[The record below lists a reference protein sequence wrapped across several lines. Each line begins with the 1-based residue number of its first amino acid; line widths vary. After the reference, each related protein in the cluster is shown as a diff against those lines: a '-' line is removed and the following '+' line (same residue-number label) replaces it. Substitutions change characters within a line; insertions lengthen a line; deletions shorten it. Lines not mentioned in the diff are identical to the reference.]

1 MLLRVYLDNFKSLM
15 DFSLPPKS
23 DSHDLPSFSCL
34 VGLNGSGKSTILQA
48 FDFLS
53 QLPQGN
59 IDDWLKVRGWKA
71 KDLTSRFTKRS
82 TISFEVT
89 LRVQGKRIEWS
100 GTYNTVLQRCTT
112 EEIVRDGVRVMMV
125 QDGRLQIHDSPG
137 LAVSVKELIYQGSIL
152 SIYKFDE
159 EKSPAVKAIRDFSTG
174 MKSLELLNPQLIK
187 NRSRSADDV
196 GFGGEKLTAFYHG
209 LDAEKKSAI
218 SDALRTF
225 YPQVK
230 QILSSS
236 LRAGWKT
243 LAVVESF
250 ENGSKSRLET
260 ETIHLNDGMLR
271 ILTIITQMQSSHSCL
286 LFDEIENGINAEL
299 VEQLMDYLVN
309 GEKQVIVTTHSP
321 MVLNYLDDDVA
332 KNGVFLVYR
341 TRSGYTRCGR
351 FFNSSQA
358 KEKLSLLGPGE
369 VLIDTALDEVAQEFE
384 SALA

>member
-1 MLLRVYLDNFKSLM
+1 MLQRVYLDNFKSLV

-23 DSHDLPSFSCL
+23 DPLDLPSFSCL

-53 QLPQGN
+53 QLPQGD

-89 LRVQGKRIEWS
+89 LSVQGKRIVWS
-100 GTYNTVLQRCTT
+100 GAYNAVLQRCTA
-112 EEIVRDGVRVMMV
+112 EEIVSDGVRVMMV
-125 QDGRLQIHDSPG
+125 RDGTLQIHGSPDP
-137 LAVSVKELIYQGSIL
+137 AVSVKELIYQGSIL

-159 EKSPAVKAIRDFSTG
+159 EKSPAVKAIRDFSKG
-174 MKSLELLNPQLIK
+174 LKSLELLNPQLMK

-209 LDAEKKSAI
+209 LDAEKKSVI
-218 SDALRTF
+218 SDTLRTF

-236 LRAGWKT
+236 LKAGLKT

-250 ENGSKSRLET
+250 ERGSTSRLET

-271 ILTIITQMQSSHSCL
+271 ILTIITQMQSGHSCL

-299 VEQLMDYLVN
+299 VEQLMDYLVA

-332 KNGVFLVYR
+332 KNGVFLIYR
-341 TRSGYTRCGR
+341 TTRGYTRCGR
-351 FFNSSQA
+351 FFNSTQA
-358 KEKLSLLGPGE
+358 KEKLLLLGPGE
-369 VLIDTALDEVAQEFE
+369 VLIDTSLDEVAQELE
-384 SALA
+384 SALP